1 MNIAF
6 VMDAL
11 EGVKAY
17 KDTTYYL
24 MLAARQREHSVFYL
38 DQHDLYLRHA
48 AVYARV
54 IEVDVHADV
63 DRPFTQ
69 LHDESLCLES
79 MDVVCIRTDPPF
91 DRTYMYAT
99 LLLDLLPAKT
109 WVVNRPSSLRNWNE
123 KLAAL
128 EFPELSPPTLV
139 SNHPD
144 DIKEFAAGYERI
156 VLKPLDGHGGQG
168 IHFLERDA
176 NDTDAVIATA
186 THDGAHWVEVQAY
199 LPAANDGDK
208 RILLLDGDPLGGIL
222 RVHADG
228 VELNNL
234 DAGGTAQPCE
244 LTEQDR
250 EICARLKPA
259 LQREGV
265 VFCGIDVIGGRLIE
279 INVTSPT
286 GLQELCHFSG
296 LDHHHTIIARLES

>member
-6 VMDAL
+6 VMNAL

-24 MLAARQREHSVFYL
+24 MLAARQRGHSVFYL
-38 DQHDLYLRHA
+38 DQYDLYLRHA

-54 IEVDVHADV
+54 AEVDVHTDI
-63 DRPFTQ
+63 DRPFTRM
-69 LHDESLCLES
+69 HDESLCLES

-91 DRTYMYAT
+91 DRAYLYAT
-99 LLLDLLPAKT
+99 LLLDLLPGKT
-109 WVVNRPSSLRNWNE
+109 RVVNRPSSLRNWNE

-176 NDTDAVIATA
+176 DDTDAVIATV

-208 RILLLDGDPLGGIL
+208 RILLLDGEPLGGIL

-234 DAGGTAQPCE
+234 DAGATAQRCE
-244 LTEQDR
+244 LTKQDR

-259 LQREGV
+259 LLREGV

-286 GLQELCHFSG
+286 GLQELCKFSG
-296 LDHHHTIIARLES
+296 LDHHHTIIERLES